1 MGLGQR
7 EAVLF
12 ALDTIF
18 PAPSLAAVSDA
29 ALLKKTPLHDE
40 HARLGAKLVDF
51 GGWSM
56 PVQYTGILDEH
67 HAVRTSLGVFDISH
81 MGQFFAEGAG
91 ATAWLQS
98 LLANNVERLGVG
110 ECQYTFLLTEKGGV
124 IDDLI
129 VYRLGDERYLLVV
142 NAAKIDEDFA
152 WMQSHSV
159 EGVGFENASDSYAG
173 FAVQGPKSAQLFD
186 AFFGGRYSRPAR
198 NEILRIEIDG
208 SEYFIARTG
217 YTGEDGFEVFCAADR
232 AVKSWGDILARGA
245 DFGIKPCGLGARD
258 TLRLEM
264 CYPLNGSD
272 LSPDT
277 TPLEAGLAFFV
288 DLQKPGF
295 IGRDALLAQKEA
307 GIARRLVP
315 FKMNGASPP
324 PRAHYGVFKNGGK
337 IAETTSG
344 SLSPTL
350 NIGIGMAYV
359 PAEFARIGEEIEIDI
374 RGRRYPATIQKKPL
388 HRPGTAG

>member
-1 MGLGQR
+1 MGLAQR
-7 EAVLF
+7 AAILF
-12 ALDTIF
+12 ALDTTS

-29 ALLKKTPLHDE
+29 ASLKKTPLHDE
-40 HARLGAKLVDF
+40 HARFGAKLVDF

-67 HAVRTSLGVFDISH
+67 HAVRTALGVFDISH
-81 MGQFFAEGAG
+81 MGQFFAEGPG
-91 ATAWLQS
+91 STAWLQH
-98 LLANNVERLGVG
+98 LLANNVERLDVG

-152 WMQSHSV
+152 WMQAHPG
-159 EGVGFENASDSYAG
+159 EGVAFENASDAYAG
-173 FAVQGPKSAQLFD
+173 LAVQGPKSAQLFD
-186 AFFGGRYSRPAR
+186 AFFDGKYSRPAR

-208 SEYFIARTG
+208 FEYFIARTG

-232 AVKSWGDILARGA
+232 AVKSWNDILERGA
-245 DFGIKPCGLGARD
+245 QFGIKPCGLGARD

-295 IGRDALLAQKEA
+295 IGRDALLAQKES

-324 PRAHYGVFKNGGK
+324 PRSHYGVFKNGEK

-350 NIGIGMAYV
+350 KIGIGMAYV
-359 PAEFARIGEEIEIDI
+359 PTKFARIGEEIEIDI
-374 RGRRYPATIQKKPL
+374 RGRKFPATIEKKPL
-388 HRPGTAG
+388 LRRS